1 MGWPFHIERL
11 FRLHRAE
18 LERFALRRLGNR
30 EAASDVVQDAFL
42 RFAVAVG
49 DRRERPEVENP
60 RAFLFR
66 VTGNLATDVLRHD
79 RVAGQV
85 SGSEA
90 LHDDLPSSSPSP
102 ETIALDRDKIR
113 RLTAALDQL
122 PARQRQVLVMKRL
135 HGLAHAEICQR
146 TGLSPAAV
154 EKNLTRALQRLR
166 VAVDDGAG

>member
-1 MGWPFHIERL
+1 LGWPFHIERL

-42 RFAVAVG
+42 RFAVTVG

-85 SGSEA
+85 GGSEA
-90 LHDDLPSSSPSP
+90 LHDDLPSSAPSP

-113 RLTAALDQL
+113 RLSAVLDQL

-135 HGLAHAEICQR
+135 HGLSHAEICQR
-146 TGLSPAAV
+146 TGLSPAAI

-166 VAVDDGAG
+166 AAVDDEAG